1 MAKPK
6 SSRVAHQRRV
16 IGRTEPRVDLGQLRR
31 KVNLSQEEMA
41 RLLGTSWVTV
51 SRWERKRAQPRSE
64 AGARLRRLRRLL
76 ERIGDSL
83 HQDELLRFLLTP
95 HPLLRGYKPVDLL
108 QSDYSFEDLVNFVES
123 AKSGDM
129 A

>member
-1 MAKPK
+1 MAKLR
-6 SSRVAHQRRV
+6 SSRVARQSPV
-16 IGRTEPRVDLGQLRR
+16 IERAKPRVDLGQLRR

-51 SRWERKRAQPRSE
+51 SRWERKRAVPRSD
-64 AGARLRRLRRLL
+64 ARARLHRLQRLL

-83 HQDELLRFLLTP
+83 PEGELLRFLLTP
-95 HPLLRGYKPVDLL
+95 HPLLRGYKPADLL

-129 A
+129 T

>member
-16 IGRTEPRVDLGQLRR
+16 IGRTEPRLDLGQLRR

-51 SRWERKRAQPRSE
+51 SRWERKRAVPRSE
-64 AGARLRRLRRLL
+64 ARARLGRLQRLL

-83 HQDELLRFLLTP
+83 PEDELLRFLLTP

-108 QSDYSFEDLVNFVES
+108 QSDYSFEDLVNFIES

>member
-1 MAKPK
+1 MD
-6 SSRVAHQRRV
+6 V
-16 IGRTEPRVDLGQLRR
+16 GQLRR

-51 SRWERKRAQPRSE
+51 SRWERKRAVPRSE
-64 AGARLRRLRRLL
+64 ARALLHRLQRLL

-83 HQDELLRFLLTP
+83 PQDELLRFLLTP

>member
-51 SRWERKRAQPRSE
+51 SRWERKRALPRSE
-64 AGARLRRLRRLL
+64 ARARLGRLQRLL
-76 ERIGDSL
+76 ERIGDTL
-83 HQDELLRFLLTP
+83 PQDELLRFFLTP
-95 HPLLRGYKPVDLL
+95 HPLLRGYKPADLL
-108 QSDYSFEDLVNFVES
+108 QSDYSFEDLVNFIES